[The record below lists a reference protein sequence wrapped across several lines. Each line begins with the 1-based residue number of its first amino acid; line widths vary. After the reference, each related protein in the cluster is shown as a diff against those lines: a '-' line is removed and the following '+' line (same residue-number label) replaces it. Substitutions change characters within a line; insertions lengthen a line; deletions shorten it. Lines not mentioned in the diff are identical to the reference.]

1 MNTGG
6 TAVMRRSS
14 VQRWALLVAF
24 LPMALA
30 ALAQQGVDN
39 VMVHGTVKDY
49 VTRLP
54 LPGAEVVIYQ
64 DEVRVFQALTDSLGR
79 YETFLEFDHTY
90 KLWYMQAGKV
100 TKHVVVDTR
109 GIPVP
114 DRAGGYGMNVDI
126 TLFKNLPGLDLPIMA
141 QPMGMAS
148 YSPADSSLVWDL
160 EHTER
165 MRADIQAGMQ
175 RYDSLRVLEEK
186 R

>member
-1 MNTGG
+1 
-6 TAVMRRSS
+6 
-14 VQRWALLVAF
+14 
-24 LPMALA
+24 
-30 ALAQQGVDN
+30 
-39 VMVHGTVKDY
+39 
-49 VTRLP
+49 
-54 LPGAEVVIYQ
+54 
-64 DEVRVFQALTDSLGR
+64 
-79 YETFLEFDHTY
+79 
-90 KLWYMQAGKV
+90 
-100 TKHVVVDTR
+100 
-109 GIPVP
+109 
-114 DRAGGYGMNVDI
+114 MNVDI